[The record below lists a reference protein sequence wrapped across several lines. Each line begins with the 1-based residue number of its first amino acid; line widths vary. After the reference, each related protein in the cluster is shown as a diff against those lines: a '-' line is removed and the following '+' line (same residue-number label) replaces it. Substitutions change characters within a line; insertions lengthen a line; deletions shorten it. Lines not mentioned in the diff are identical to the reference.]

1 MEERKC
7 YFKISKDSDKVK
19 NIESNFYKIKVK
31 SIAFKSFFEKTFF
44 SSR

>member
-19 NIESNFYKIKVK
+19 NIES
-31 SIAFKSFFEKTFF
+31 
-44 SSR
+44 